1 MKAQYTLEDYFKT
14 SLINRAIFNMRTL
27 LHYHLSFKKKFAY
40 MGGRPSVLGIW
51 NVEIY
56 GPNISIGKNVLIVGG
71 HGSKTR
77 ITTVRLGNFEG
88 SVEIGNN
95 VLVMNA
101 VRISSATRIVIGD
114 DCMLANNCLLS
125 DADWHGLH
133 DRTQPVGETKPIILE
148 KGVWICDS
156 AIICKGVHIGQNSV
170 VGAGA
175 VVTKNIPPN
184 VVVAGNPARIV
195 KKLDPRKIVTLG
207 SLYEKWGRP
216 GV

>member
-1 MKAQYTLEDYFKT
+1 MEDYFKT
-14 SLINRAIFNMRTL
+14 SLINRAIFNIYTL
-27 LHYHLSFKKKFAY
+27 FYYHLFFKKKFANI
-40 MGGRPSVLGIW
+40 GGKPSVLGIK

-56 GPNISIGKNVLIVGG
+56 GPNISIGKNVLIIGAP
-71 HGSKTR
+71 GSKTR
-77 ITTVRLGNFEG
+77 ITTVKLGNFEG
-88 SVEIGNN
+88 KIEIGNN

-101 VRISSATRIVIGD
+101 VRISSASRIVIGD

-133 DRTQPVGETKPIILE
+133 DRTQPIGETKPIILE

-156 AIICKGVHIGQNSV
+156 AIICKGVHIGKNSV

-184 VVVAGNPARIV
+184 VVVAGNPAGII
-195 KKLDPRKIVTLG
+195 KKLDPKKIVTLG
-207 SLYEKWGRP
+207 TLYEKWGRP
-216 GV
+216 IV